1 MADDSRDF
9 SFDIDELDQLIS
21 RANGFIGFLTESL
34 DGINNRIA
42 AVQQNWQGAA
52 ADAQAEAY
60 QEWATGAATVVEG
73 LAQMYDAAVT
83 ARDAY
88 SAAAEANSR
97 MSGG

>member
-1 MADDSRDF
+1 MDDSRDF
-9 SFDIDELDQLIS
+9 TFDIDELDQLIS

-42 AVQQNWQGAA
+42 SIQQSWQGAA
-52 ADAQAEAY
+52 ADAQEEVY
-60 QEWATGAATVVEG
+60 REWATGAATVIEG
-73 LAQMYDAAVT
+73 LTQMYDAAVT

-88 SAAAEANSR
+88 SAAAEANLR